1 MRVWLAALLF
11 VLAPALHAAA
21 STEPRT
27 GNFRGT
33 VTHVTD
39 GDTLWVRPAA
49 GGETIEI
56 RLLDLDA
63 PEGCQSYG
71 AEAKKAL
78 RERLLH
84 QRVRVRTKG
93 VDDYA
98 RRLARIEH
106 RGEDVGAWMVRQ
118 GYAWSMSYR
127 GKPGPYARIEEEAR
141 RERQGLWSLPDVLD
155 PRSFR
160 KRFGRCQ

>member
-1 MRVWLAALLF
+1 MTRPWLLVLALLA
-11 VLAPALHAAA
+11 APALQAA
-21 STEPRT
+21 T
-27 GNFRGT
+27 FRGT

-49 GGETIEI
+49 GGEPVEL

-71 AEAKKAL
+71 AEARAAL
-78 RERLLH
+78 RERALH
-84 QRVRVRTKG
+84 QQVRVRTRG
-93 VDDYA
+93 LDDY
-98 RRLARIEH
+98 RRQLARVDV
-106 RGEDVGAWMVRQ
+106 RGEDVGAWLVRY
-118 GYAWSMSYR
+118 GYAWSITYR
-127 GKPGPYARIEEEAR
+127 GKPGPYAPLEAR
-141 RERQGLWSLPDVLD
+141 ARQERRGLWSLPGALD